1 MNDES
6 VQSKAENAP
15 QKSSAHRSLAIAQS
29 VIDFLKRNLDSNDP
43 VRRVLVVFVVFLGAA
58 GPMAALYALVQ
69 THLVSLLIGILIVL
83 FMLVVAAFVIELLP
97 NISDARRR
105 RAIRFLVPVVACW
118 ILLLPLLR
126 EGAFEWLYRETLF
139 RYALLLL
146 WTGEDLDIFVET
158 AVPRR
163 DDLSI
168 TEASALRART
178 VEPDHLLDDWGLERP
193 TEPATEGLALARREP
208 FLRRLVDRD
217 KIVVGGDL
225 DLSAAPGEGF
235 IILAAKRV
243 EIAKDSNLTL
253 GGRSLVLIAHELA
266 LGDSVRIR
274 QYRGSADGNGEEG
287 DGVSGLPAGH
297 VSIFLLGKVK
307 PLGDDPV
314 GQITVDVA
322 GEDGRP
328 GRRGTAGRDA
338 PSDAPTPSTKVGVS
352 VTIDTK
358 DEGEKE
364 KLLSRL
370 NQLKD
375 EERQRLFLRLRSDC
389 LKKAGSKTSATQ
401 RPLGCSLRVCVED
414 AGPGTDGKDG
424 NSGGPGE
431 PGGSAGRSGRLFVY
445 SFDSSSAGLEDH
457 FLLGRSTAEPGK
469 GGPGGIGGAPQPG
482 GLGGPSDL
490 AEWCLPGI
498 SGRRGQPGPQGEPG
512 ESGNAA
518 AGGDRVF
525 RTLSLSQ

>member
-1 MNDES
+1 M
-6 VQSKAENAP
+6 QSEAENAP
-15 QKSSAHRSLAIAQS
+15 KSSTQSALAIAQR

-43 VRRVLVVFVVFLGAA
+43 VRRVLVLFVVFLGAA
-58 GPMAALYALVQ
+58 VPMAALYALVK
-69 THLVSLLIGILIVL
+69 THLISLLIGIVLVL
-83 FMLVVAAFVIELLP
+83 FFLVIAAFVVELFP
-97 NISDARRR
+97 NISEARRR
-105 RAIRFLVPVVACW
+105 RAVRFLLPIVACG

-146 WTGEDLDIFVET
+146 WTGEDLDIFVDT

-163 DDLSI
+163 GDLSI
-168 TEASALRART
+168 IEASALRART

-225 DLSAAPGEGF
+225 DLSAAPGEGY

-243 EIAKDSNLTL
+243 EIAKDCNLTL

-274 QYRGSADGNGEEG
+274 QYKASANGNGEEG
-287 DGVSGLPAGH
+287 DGRSGMPAGH
-297 VSIFLLGKVK
+297 VSIFLLGKVGS
-307 PLGDDPV
+307 LGDDPV

-328 GRRGTAGRDA
+328 GRRGTAGPDA
-338 PSDAPTPSTKVGVS
+338 PSDAPPPSTGAAAS
-352 VTIDTK
+352 VAIDTT
-358 DEGEKE
+358 DEAEKV

-370 NQLKD
+370 NELKS
-375 EERQRLFLRLRSDC
+375 EERRRLFLRLRSDC
-389 LKKAGSKTSATQ
+389 LKNAGSKPSATQ

-414 AGPGTDGKDG
+414 AKPGTNGKDG
-424 NSGGPGE
+424 NSGGPGK
-431 PGGSAGRSGRLFVY
+431 PGGTAGRSGRLFVY
-445 SFDSSSAGLEDH
+445 SFDSSSTGLEDH
-457 FLLGRSTAEPGK
+457 FLLGRSAAEPGK

-482 GLGGPSDL
+482 GLGGPLDL
-490 AEWCLPGI
+490 AGWCP
-498 SGRRGQPGPQGEPG
+498 SGVSGQRGQPGPEGEPG
-512 ESGNAA
+512 ESGSAA

-525 RTLSLSQ
+525 RTLSLSE